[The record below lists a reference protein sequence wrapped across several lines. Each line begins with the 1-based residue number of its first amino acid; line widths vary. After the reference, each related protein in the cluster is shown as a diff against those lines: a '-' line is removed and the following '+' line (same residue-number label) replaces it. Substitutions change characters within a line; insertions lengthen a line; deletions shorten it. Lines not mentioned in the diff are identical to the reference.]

1 MNIGTLIIVLT
12 IVLIGGVG
20 VFALIRFG
28 LRGSTNSGG
37 DVQLRLEE
45 FAGRTEISGPL
56 SLEEIE
62 MSQPFSK
69 RVLRPILVRLAQSFS
84 RLSPSKS
91 REATELRL
99 DLAGRPNN
107 WGPTEFFG
115 IRIFVALV
123 LGVLLFLV
131 TLLVFGTGDILTGSM
146 IGLLF
151 AGVGGLIGFMM
162 PVFWLGSKTRRRQTE
177 ILKSLPDS
185 LDLLTIAVEAGMGFD
200 GAMQKLADKW
210 DNELSKGFGRTVQE
224 MRLGVVRRE
233 ALKNMERTMGVP
245 DVTTFVAAIIQA
257 EQLGVSIAK
266 ILRVQSEQMRI
277 KRRQRAQ
284 EMANK
289 APIKMLFPMVF
300 LIFPALFII
309 LLGPAVLILME
320 TNFG

>member
-1 MNIGTLIIVLT
+1 MELGTIILIVT
-12 IVLIGGVG
+12 IVLITIIGIFVLIQF
-20 VFALIRFG
+20 VFRD
-28 LRGSTNSGG
+28 SSNEG

-45 FAGRTEISGPL
+45 YGGRTEMGGPL
-56 SLEEIE
+56 TLEELE

-69 RVLRPILVRLAQSFS
+69 RIVQPMLVNLAEFFS

-91 REATELRL
+91 KAEAELKME
-99 DLAGRPNN
+99 LAGRPNG
-107 WGPTEFFG
+107 WGATEFFG
-115 IRIFVALV
+115 VRVFVALL
-123 LGVLLFLV
+123 LGVLLFLI
-131 TLLVFGTGDILTGSM
+131 TLLSSGFEIALL
-146 IGLLF
+146 IGGLGL
-151 AGVGGLIGFMM
+151 LIGFVL
-162 PVFWLGSKTRRRQTE
+162 PIFWLRSKTRARQTE
-177 ILKSLPDS
+177 IVKALPDA

-210 DNELSKGFGRTVQE
+210 DNHLAKGFSKVIQE
-224 MRLGVVRRE
+224 VRLGVLRRD
-233 ALKNMERTMGVP
+233 ALKRMEETMGVP

-257 EQLGVSIAK
+257 EQLGVSMAK

-309 LLGPAVLILME
+309 LLGPAVLIIME
-320 TNFG
+320 TNF